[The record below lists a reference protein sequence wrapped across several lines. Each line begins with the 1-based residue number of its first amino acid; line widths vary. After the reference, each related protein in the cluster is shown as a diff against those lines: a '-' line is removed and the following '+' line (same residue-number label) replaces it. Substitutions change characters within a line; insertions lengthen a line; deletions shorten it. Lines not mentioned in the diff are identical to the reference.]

1 MNKAALLAA
10 IAALT
15 LGACAGLAAP
25 AGPASEAIPQT
36 RAERA
41 SAVRQALVEIADY
54 AARVLLTAEG
64 RGRADYHM
72 VTGQWVNYEDHW
84 HTGQLIWSLLE
95 AGQVLDRPDLIA
107 SARRGGDWW
116 ISTEFPAG
124 HPLAG
129 LVAAAHGDKLGNLIN
144 WTTISDGTPGLF
156 ALSRVTGDARYADTA
171 TRSGRWLWHNTR
183 VPDSV
188 PGGDWLFYNIIDPD
202 SGEVYRDWDVHTQ
215 GVPRDPVRAAQEA
228 IAVTRVAR
236 PNIEGFLFQDMCRF
250 TGEKIWCE
258 RFLAQADS
266 VMSRQHEAGLWLQF
280 EPNVE
285 DGSQIHP
292 RFNVWNAE
300 ALLQAYEI
308 SGERKYLE
316 GAARTARWAQRV
328 MQTDGT
334 LHYRTAIDGRTNR
347 AEVTGSA
354 VAFNGILMLRL
365 KQYGYAEF
373 APTVDLFADW
383 LLRNRFAQDHPDP
396 NLAGAVVNT
405 RQAMRGGRLE
415 LENRDVGST
424 FALRFLSLY
433 LRDLRGEDVNAWL
446 NGRGS

>member
-1 MNKAALLAA
+1 MRKSALAA
-10 IAALT
+10 AALT
-15 LGACAGLAAP
+15 LAACAGLSAP
-25 AGPASEAIPQT
+25 AGAAREAAGG
-36 RAERA
+36 AEYARQV
-41 SAVRQALVEIADY
+41 AVRQALEEIAAY
-54 AARVLLTAEG
+54 AGGVLLTEEG
-64 RGRADYHM
+64 RGRADYHI

-84 HTGQLIWSLLE
+84 HTGQLVWGLIE
-95 AGQVLDRPDLIA
+95 AGQVLGRTDMIDK
-107 SARRGGDWW
+107 ARRGGDWW
-116 ISTEFPAG
+116 VSTEFPAG

-129 LVAAAHGDKLGNLIN
+129 LVAAAHGDRLGELIN

-156 ALSRVTGDARYADTA
+156 ALSRLTGDLRYADTA
-171 TRSGRWLWHNTR
+171 TRSGRWLWDNSR
-183 VPDSV
+183 VPDDV
-188 PGGDWLFYNIIDPD
+188 PGGEWLFYNIINPAT
-202 SGEVYRDWDVHTQ
+202 GMVYRDWDVHTQ
-215 GVPRDPVRAAQEA
+215 GKVRDPERAAREVVP
-228 IAVTRVAR
+228 VTRVAR
-236 PNIEGFLFQDMCRF
+236 PNIEGFLFQDMCRH
-250 TGEKIWCE
+250 TGERVWCQ

-266 VMSRQHEAGLWLQF
+266 VLARQHHSGLWLQF

-316 GAARTARWAQRV
+316 GAARTARWAQKV
-328 MQTDGT
+328 MQRDGT
-334 LHYRTAIDGRTNR
+334 LFYRTAIDGTTNR

-365 KQYGYAEF
+365 KDYGYAEF
-373 APTVDLFADW
+373 APTVDTFADW
-383 LLRNRFAQDHPDP
+383 LIRNRFASDHPDP

-405 RQAMRGGRLE
+405 RQAIRGGRLE

-446 NGRGS
+446 NGRAS